1 MTEDALMSLRVLL
14 PHKVFAER
22 DAVTRIVVRT
32 TAGSLGILPRRLD
45 CTAAVVPGLFVY
57 ETQGEGE
64 TCIAVDEGIL
74 VKAGRDVLL
83 SVRHAI
89 GGVDLG
95 SLREAVENEF
105 LQLNEQQR
113 DLRQTLTKME
123 TQLVRRFM
131 EYRHA

>member
-1 MTEDALMSLRVLL
+1 MAEDALMRLRVLL
-14 PHKVFAER
+14 PHKIFVEQE
-22 DAVTRIVVRT
+22 AVSRMVVRT
-32 TAGSLGILPRRLD
+32 TVGSVGILPRRLD
-45 CTAAVVPGLFVY
+45 CMAAVVPGLFVY
-57 ETQGEGE
+57 EVSGEGE
-64 TCIAVDEGIL
+64 TCLAVDEGIL
-74 VKAGRDVLL
+74 VKTGRSVLL

-95 SLREAVENEF
+95 SLRAAVENEF

-123 TQLVRRFM
+123 TQLARRFL